1 MLQIVL
7 LLGSKPGNNI
17 NIVIDNEVV
26 VIVVVS
32 TDCLKL
38 LGVSM
43 DRPLRFHDHI
53 SIIYKKSSQRVGVL
67 MRLRNV
73 LPTGTKLQIFKAA
86 ILPYLTY
93 CHLVWHFCRAS
104 DSRKL
109 ERVQERA
116 LRAIYWDRSSSYEK
130 LLNMANLCTLRNRRL
145 QDIAGHMYKVKNNIC
160 PKHIA
165 DLFQRTDTKY
175 LLRNE
180 EFVIPR

>member
-43 DRPLRFHDHI
+43 DRQLLFDDHI

-67 MRLRNV
+67 MQLRV
-73 LPTGTKLQIFKAA
+73 TAF
-86 ILPYLTY
+86 
-93 CHLVWHFCRAS
+93 
-104 DSRKL
+104 
-109 ERVQERA
+109 
-116 LRAIYWDRSSSYEK
+116 
-130 LLNMANLCTLRNRRL
+130 
-145 QDIAGHMYKVKNNIC
+145 
-160 PKHIA
+160 
-165 DLFQRTDTKY
+165 
-175 LLRNE
+175 
-180 EFVIPR
+180 

>member
-1 MLQIVL
+1 
-7 LLGSKPGNNI
+7 
-17 NIVIDNEVV
+17 
-26 VIVVVS
+26 
-32 TDCLKL
+32 
-38 LGVSM
+38 
-43 DRPLRFHDHI
+43 
-53 SIIYKKSSQRVGVL
+53 

-73 LPTGTKLQIFKAA
+73 LPTGTRLQLFKAA

-116 LRAIYWDRSSSYEK
+116 LRAFYCDRSSSYEK

-145 QDIAGHMYKVKNNIC
+145 QYIAGLIYKVKNNIC

-165 DLFQRTDTKY
+165 DHFQRTDTKY

-180 EFVIPR
+180 EL

>member
-1 MLQIVL
+1 
-7 LLGSKPGNNI
+7 
-17 NIVIDNEVV
+17 
-26 VIVVVS
+26 
-32 TDCLKL
+32 
-38 LGVSM
+38 
-43 DRPLRFHDHI
+43 
-53 SIIYKKSSQRVGVL
+53 

-73 LPTGTKLQIFKAA
+73 LPTGTRIQLFKAA

-116 LRAIYWDRSSSYEK
+116 LRAFYCDRSSSYEK
-130 LLNMANLCTLRNRRL
+130 LLNMANLRTLRNRRL
-145 QDIAGHMYKVKNNIC
+145 QYIAGLMYKVKNNIC

-165 DLFQRTDTKY
+165 DHFQTTDTKY

-180 EFVIPR
+180 EFVIPRLNTITQGKHSVRYIGPKLWNLLPKKVRDFPTLSVFKQHILQLDLNSLLADAQCSNCTLCSA